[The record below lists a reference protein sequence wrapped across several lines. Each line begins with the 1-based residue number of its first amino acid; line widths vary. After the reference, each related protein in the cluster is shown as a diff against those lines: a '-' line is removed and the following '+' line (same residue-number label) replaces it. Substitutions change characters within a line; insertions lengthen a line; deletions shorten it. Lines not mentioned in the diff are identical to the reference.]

1 MSGIQVRQSD
11 LASYSRC
18 PQQKKLVDQYKA
30 DAGGKQPE
38 QLSMTAYGS
47 VMHHAIHVMEKLH
60 FDKRSDAVEK
70 AHATFDYYW
79 DPANITAIC
88 DSVTIWAAR
97 QTWAG
102 LARKGHQTIDL
113 YAKYLQTDVSRLL
126 GLELEFNL
134 PFELDGEQHI
144 FHGTMDRLSLRK
156 LSGTPYLNIEDFKGL
171 ALDTPLPTPTGW
183 TTMGAVQVGD
193 QVIGSDGRPTTV
205 VIKSSVHAKPCFRMT
220 FDDGSS
226 VVCDE
231 DHLWKTVAGQRG
243 ESEAVR
249 DVLTLRRELF
259 APVGTPRG
267 GSARARQRHQRVLN
281 TGPLALPEVDLPVHP
296 YVYGCW
302 LGDGRKKGG
311 EISGLDD
318 ELFDR
323 IASFGYK
330 VGPNIGGQAHCRA
343 STVYGLRTALRD
355 ANLLGHRVIPDA
367 YLRASYYQ
375 RLWLLRGLMDTDGS
389 WHKAR
394 HRAVFTTC
402 DKALG
407 ESVRELVVS
416 LGWKASVFQVVR
428 TGFGLTVDAW
438 DVCFTPTDAN
448 PFALSRKTDLVRFA
462 TTAQSSRRV
471 IYSIEPVVM
480 VPTQCIQ
487 VDAPDSMYLC
497 GEGMIPTHNTGRNYG
512 TRKGDLRWNAQFSG
526 YCIDGETP
534 VLMGDGEWKPIR
546 DVSVGDQV
554 MGFDEHTSPSRRRWH
569 GASVLHKWTTEKE
582 SLRLTFDDG
591 RQVVCSGDHRWL
603 SRSNS
608 ALWQRLRKAGGDA
621 WVEAGAL
628 RVGDELAAVF
638 APQVIKHDSHDY
650 MRGYVAG
657 ACLGDGSFDPT
668 RIRRVRSSR
677 VESLAPY
684 WSILVAEEDVAIIN
698 RLEGYFDALGIVGA
712 CRIRREPNVDPRASS
727 FAGTKPMVGLR
738 TDRLGNCER
747 LGALMEEVD
756 SDEYRAGWL
765 AGLYDTDGSLDNRTA
780 ALTIFQKDWNVLGR
794 VQLYAKALGF
804 RFKFEAGV
812 CDYVRL
818 SGDRLQR
825 YRFSLAIRPALDR
838 KVEHLDGRTV
848 RIFEPVRVAS
858 IESMGVRQLFD
869 ITTST
874 ATFVANGVLSHNCW
888 ATTQPKF
895 WTDAWGQEEGAELFT
910 RFSVLARRATW
921 ISLKNGV
928 DRQDAGWRGPQDY
941 ARFWAAIREYVKA
954 VKADIYPL
962 SLKGDVCFYCAFREG
977 ICGGVA
983 VPDEDHGR
991 PEPRP
996 VKA

>member
-1 MSGIQVRQSD
+1 
-11 LASYSRC
+11 
-18 PQQKKLVDQYKA
+18 
-30 DAGGKQPE
+30 
-38 QLSMTAYGS
+38 
-47 VMHHAIHVMEKLH
+47 
-60 FDKRSDAVEK
+60 
-70 AHATFDYYW
+70 
-79 DPANITAIC
+79 
-88 DSVTIWAAR
+88 
-97 QTWAG
+97 
-102 LARKGHQTIDL
+102 
-113 YAKYLQTDVSRLL
+113 
-126 GLELEFNL
+126 
-134 PFELDGEQHI
+134 
-144 FHGTMDRLSLRK
+144 MDRLSLRK
-156 LSGTPYLNIEDFKGL
+156 LSGTPYLNIEDFK
-171 ALDTPLPTPTGW
+171 
-183 TTMGAVQVGD
+183 
-193 QVIGSDGRPTTV
+193 
-205 VIKSSVHAKPCFRMT
+205 
-220 FDDGSS
+220 
-226 VVCDE
+226 
-231 DHLWKTVAGQRG
+231 
-243 ESEAVR
+243 
-249 DVLTLRRELF
+249 
-259 APVGTPRG
+259 
-267 GSARARQRHQRVLN
+267 
-281 TGPLALPEVDLPVHP
+281 
-296 YVYGCW
+296 
-302 LGDGRKKGG
+302 
-311 EISGLDD
+311 
-318 ELFDR
+318 
-323 IASFGYK
+323 
-330 VGPNIGGQAHCRA
+330 
-343 STVYGLRTALRD
+343 
-355 ANLLGHRVIPDA
+355 
-367 YLRASYYQ
+367 
-375 RLWLLRGLMDTDGS
+375 
-389 WHKAR
+389 
-394 HRAVFTTC
+394 
-402 DKALG
+402 
-407 ESVRELVVS
+407 
-416 LGWKASVFQVVR
+416 
-428 TGFGLTVDAW
+428 
-438 DVCFTPTDAN
+438 
-448 PFALSRKTDLVRFA
+448 
-462 TTAQSSRRV
+462 
-471 IYSIEPVVM
+471 
-480 VPTQCIQ
+480 
-487 VDAPDSMYLC
+487 
-497 GEGMIPTHNTGRNYG
+497 TGRNYG

-888 ATTQPKF
+888 ATTQPKVL
-895 WTDAWGQEEGAELFT
+895 DRRMGAGGG
-910 RFSVLARRATW
+910 RRALHALLGAG
-921 ISLKNGV
+921 SPCHMDQPEERRRPAGRRLAGAAGL
-928 DRQDAGWRGPQDY
+928 RQVLG
-941 ARFWAAIREYVKA
+941 
-954 VKADIYPL
+954 
-962 SLKGDVCFYCAFREG
+962 GDS
-977 ICGGVA
+977 
-983 VPDEDHGR
+983 
-991 PEPRP
+991 
-996 VKA
+996 